1 MDQNNGFIEKEV
13 KDLARQIA
21 RERIAPNAGE
31 RDRNSAF
38 PREAIQT
45 LGDSG
50 ILGMVVSENHGGSG
64 ASRTAFASMTSEL
77 GCACASTA
85 LVVVSHIIA
94 EKAIEVAATDV
105 IKGKWL
111 PPLMAGWALELLL
124 CTNPTAAA
132 MPERLPPRRGR
143 MATITSSTVQN
154 SLSHQRVKL
163 TFTCARQD
171 GPGKGH
177 ERDERAAHR
186 KRCPR
191 AFLWTP

>member
-1 MDQNNGFIEKEV
+1 MDQNNGFIEKEA

-124 CTNPTAAA
+124 CTEPTAAA
-132 MPERLPPRRGR
+132 MPDDYHHGEEGWRLLHRQRFKIF
-143 MATITSSTVQN
+143 ITSAGEADVYLC
-154 SLSHQRVKL
+154 LSGR
-163 TFTCARQD
+163 T
-171 GPGKGH
+171 
-177 ERDERAAHR
+177 R
-186 KRCPR
+186 KRAR
-191 AFLWTP
+191 KG